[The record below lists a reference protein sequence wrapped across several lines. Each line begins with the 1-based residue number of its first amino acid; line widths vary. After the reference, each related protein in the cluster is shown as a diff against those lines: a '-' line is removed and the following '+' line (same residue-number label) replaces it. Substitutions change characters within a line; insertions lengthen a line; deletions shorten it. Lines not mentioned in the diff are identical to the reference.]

1 MTEKEGAYEYAMTAI
16 PSSLQ
21 VAITKPMNIDELP
34 GSGRAGKVASMLTIF
49 GLLLV

>member
-34 GSGRAGKVASMLTIF
+34 RSGQEEKAASALTIF